1 MKPKPSQSTN
11 IYIVEAE
18 NGTAK
23 IGSSLDP
30 IRRLQNI
37 RTHSPLLVRLIA
49 VWPGVRRDETMLQAR
64 FGDCR
69 SHCEWFLIEGEFAEF
84 VAKKWGKG
92 LEAIEPWESLSYWID
107 KEAKLS
113 RSKALRSASHKANWT
128 VPGYREER
136 LETLRRYREREAA

>member
-1 MKPKPSQSTN
+1 MMVKPSYPTN

-18 NGTAK
+18 NGMAK
-23 IGSSLDP
+23 IGSSVNPEKRIQTL
-30 IRRLQNI
+30 
-37 RTHSPLLVRLIA
+37 RTHSPLLLRFVAI
-49 VWPGVRRDETMLQAR
+49 WPGVRRDETMLQAR
-64 FGDCR
+64 FANCR

-92 LEAIEPWESLSYWID
+92 IEAIEPWESLSYWID

-128 VPGYREER
+128 LPGYREER